1 MEKTIDNNLT
11 RWLTENRHIAIEIL
25 RIILGIILCYKG
37 YFFVENISEFY
48 QMIEEDLQLNSFI
61 VAHYVVAA
69 HLVGGLMLIL
79 GLITR
84 LATAIQIPVLIGAVF
99 YANARTIFL
108 AGDTELEYS
117 FLVLVLLIVFFIYGG
132 GKWSLDHRIIRRKAE
147 KEAGK

>member
-1 MEKTIDNNLT
+1 MEKTIDNKLT
-11 RWLTENRHIAIEIL
+11 RWLTEKRHYSIEIL
-25 RIILGIILCYKG
+25 RIMLGLIMCYKG

-48 QMIEEDLQLNSFI
+48 QMIEDDLQLNSFI
-61 VAHYVVAA
+61 VAHYVVGA

-84 LATAIQIPVLIGAVF
+84 LASAIQIPVLMGAVF

-117 FLVLVLLIVFFIYGG
+117 LLVLVLLIVFFFYGG
-132 GKWSLDHRIIRRKAE
+132 GKWSIDHRIIRY
-147 KEAGK
+147 KELKL